1 MIAKFTQEQIG
12 DHFVVAKHL
21 ARITEMI
28 VRRGSESVRIGDSDI
43 PIPALIQDRASL
55 VKAIA
60 DDINSSS
67 YSIGAASRK
76 ILRIDKL
83 RVIYEFDLIDRVV
96 MSVLGEFLNLA
107 VARFVPSNVHSF
119 MKGKSNKTAIQSLAR
134 GIRKHYEK
142 AASPAHRELIVWRLD
157 VKSYTDS
164 IPVGDVSEIW
174 SLLSEFTCK
183 YFEDSAWVLRTLKQ
197 GIRPVIVDHP
207 NFKLLF
213 DSAKLKT
220 QQLDGPA
227 MNIIGTTT
235 GCAFAPFVANI
246 YLKKF
251 DRFLASQPGFYVRY
265 GDDIAFV
272 APRGQD
278 AASTIGRARGMIHQ
292 LGLEPN
298 SSKEKMILL
307 TGRGRVLESAEL
319 ESIEGIKIEPR
330 QSLDYLGWQIN
341 HRGDFQPS
349 TEKITRDLSK
359 LKRRLFNIYYV
370 LNHGTGNIGSFTSE
384 KNESSRLPRLAGLF
398 RVKNSRSELNFIGR
412 KVTEKLTPVLQKSLD
427 RSVAKSLSSLLT
439 GVAGPKTFR
448 YLSWRELI
456 EQYGLRNAQRFFKK
470 NKSKEKFRK

>member
-1 MIAKFTQEQIG
+1 
-12 DHFVVAKHL
+12 
-21 ARITEMI
+21 
-28 VRRGSESVRIGDSDI
+28 
-43 PIPALIQDRASL
+43 
-55 VKAIA
+55 
-60 DDINSSS
+60 
-67 YSIGAASRK
+67 
-76 ILRIDKL
+76 
-83 RVIYEFDLIDRVV
+83 
-96 MSVLGEFLNLA
+96 
-107 VARFVPSNVHSF
+107 
-119 MKGKSNKTAIQSLAR
+119 
-134 GIRKHYEK
+134 
-142 AASPAHRELIVWRLD
+142 
-157 VKSYTDS
+157 
-164 IPVGDVSEIW
+164 
-174 SLLSEFTCK
+174 
-183 YFEDSAWVLRTLKQ
+183 
-197 GIRPVIVDHP
+197 VIVDHP
-207 NFKLLF
+207 NFTMF
-213 DSAKLKT
+213 SDFSKLKT
-220 QQLDGPA
+220 QQLHGLA
-227 MNIIGTTT
+227 MNLIGTTT
-235 GCAFAPFVANI
+235 GSAFAPIVANI
-246 YLKKF
+246 YLKNF
-251 DRFLASQPGFYVRY
+251 DLFLASQPGFYVRY

-307 TGRGRVLESAEL
+307 TGRGRVPESAEL
-319 ESIEGIKIEPR
+319 ESIEGINIEPK

-359 LKRRLFNIYYV
+359 LKRRLFNIYCV
-370 LNHGTGNIGSFTSE
+370 LNHGTRNIDSFTSE
-384 KNESSRLPRLAGLF
+384 KNESSTLPGLVGLF